1 MIKVISLILVFAVY
15 SAFMFWLG
23 RGYGIEEYASELRKR
38 IPYKTWLKATQGIE
52 IKTVDDFKNEIVE
65 NQRNYVKDCID
76 GNRDEG
82 SAQRRSVEKAVKQ

>member
-1 MIKVISLILVFAVY
+1 MIKIIGLILVLVVY

-23 RGYGIEEYASELRKR
+23 RGYGIEECTSELRKR

-65 NQRNYVKDCID
+65 NQRNYIKECIN
-76 GNRDEG
+76 GSRNEG
-82 SAQRRSVEKAVKQ
+82 STQRRSVEKTVK